1 MRHRAGT
8 LSATWAL
15 AALTASVIGCHSSG
29 SGGAGTGGAGD
40 GTLGSGG
47 SGAPASGGAGGAGE
61 LGSGGGGGAGGGA
74 AGVDAGAGG
83 TGGRLDAGA
92 GGAGGRLDAAVDRA
106 PADAADAPTDAGDGG
121 VAILAATPPM
131 GWNSW
136 NTFQCSLN
144 EQLIH
149 DVADRFVTSGMAAA
163 GYQYVSLD
171 DCWMNGRDASGNL
184 QWDTTKFPAGIP
196 ALAAYVHGKG
206 LKLGI
211 YESANTATCVGV
223 YGPSTPAVAVGS
235 LNHEPQD
242 AQTFASWGVDFLK
255 YDLCAGNR
263 ASIAK
268 MGAGLRATG
277 RAIVYSINPGNGPTD
292 LDPPT
297 TPGWNFDTIANMWR
311 IGFDINASWASV
323 LSLIDQD
330 APLARFSGPGRW
342 NDPDMLEVGK
352 GLTADEDRSHFSM
365 WAMLAA
371 PLIAGNDIRSMSAT
385 TQSILTNAEV
395 IAVDQDP
402 LGLQGQIVATP
413 ATTLQVWSKQLAG
426 TNTRAVALFNRG
438 TAAASMTVRWTDI
451 GIPATNATVRD
462 LWQHIAVGTFSNSYT
477 AASVPAHGVIMLKIA
492 GAP

>member
-1 MRHRAGT
+1 MRHHLGT
-8 LSATWAL
+8 MSASWAL
-15 AALTASVIGCHSSG
+15 AALAASVVGCHSNG
-29 SGGAGTGGAGD
+29 SGAAGTGGAAGV
-40 GTLGSGG
+40 GLGSGG
-47 SGAPASGGAGGAGE
+47 SGGPASGGAGGGGDLGDAG
-61 LGSGGGGGAGGGA
+61 GTGAGGAGTGAGGA
-74 AGVDAGAGG
+74 SADAGAGG
-83 TGGRLDAGA
+83 MGARVDAG
-92 GGAGGRLDAAVDRA
+92 VDRA
-106 PADAADAPTDAGDGG
+106 PADAANANADGGDGG
-121 VAILAATPPM
+121 VAVLAATPPM

-144 EQLIH
+144 EQLIRG
-149 DVADRFVTSGMAAA
+149 VADTFVSSGMAAA
-163 GYQYVSLD
+163 GYQYVNLD

-211 YESANTATCVGV
+211 YESANTDTCVGV

-235 LNHEPQD
+235 LNHEAQD

-255 YDLCAGNR
+255 YDLCQGSR
-263 ASIAK
+263 ASITT
-268 MGAGLRATG
+268 MGNGLRAAG
-277 RAIVYSINPGNGPTD
+277 RPIVFSINPGNGTND
-292 LDPPT
+292 LQPPT
-297 TPGWNFDTIANMWR
+297 AAGWNYGTIANMWR

-330 APLARFSGPGRW
+330 ATLARFASPGHW

-395 IAVDQDP
+395 IAVDQDA
-402 LGLQGQIVATP
+402 LGLQGQLVATP
-413 ATTLQVWSKQLAG
+413 ATNLQVWSKQLAG

-438 TAAASMTVRWTDI
+438 TTAASITVRWTDI
-451 GIPATNATVRD
+451 GISAGAATVRD
-462 LWQHIAVGTFSNSYT
+462 LWQHAALGTFSDSYT
-477 AASVPAHGVIMLKIA
+477 AASVPAHGAMMLRIA